1 MSVLSNL
8 GYKLA
13 EYRRVVSIS
22 RKPSREEFMSIVK
35 ICGLGMVV
43 IGAIG
48 FVIQLVYQL
57 IVTGAMQ

>member
-1 MSVLSNL
+1 MNNLFSKL

-22 RKPSREEFMSIVK
+22 RKPSRPEFISIAK
-35 ICGLGMVV
+35 ICGLGMMLMGV
-43 IGAIG
+43 IG

-57 IVTGAMQ
+57 IITVNV